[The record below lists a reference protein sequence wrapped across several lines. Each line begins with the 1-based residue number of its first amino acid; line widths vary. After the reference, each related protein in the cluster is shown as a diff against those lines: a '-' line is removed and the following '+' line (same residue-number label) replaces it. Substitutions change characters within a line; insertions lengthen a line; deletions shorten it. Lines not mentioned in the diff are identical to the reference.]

1 MLKRKNY
8 WLLFAVLLLALTSL
22 SPSMELDTAEGDY
35 PPRQPQRLSEQP
47 DSGDKNNVTS
57 LNIRVSM
64 SSGELKA
71 LQRISSNF
79 TLSTGIQV
87 FISNVDN
94 EENAAMLKTELATM
108 ESPDIIMTDGRNI
121 ADLATRGYLLPV
133 DVYQSVPGSVPLTV
147 LIPQMQWNGYN
158 WGIPLDIDPY
168 VLVYSPQRLAELGF
182 AEPPESL
189 EEWGGLLNQLRGQQ
203 EQEEEPGTE
212 KYLLAMDSR
221 NAYGFSALLES
232 MGLSMNGDYTPAL
245 DWVQVAR
252 SYFYLSSRFNTELW
266 DMLQSGK
273 LALAVLPLSEWQK
286 NGNASLSVK
295 APAKSGT
302 IYEVMQS
309 RFFALPAGSANPE
322 TAVNWLAYITSA
334 TAQLEW
340 LENTN
345 RLPALEELYNP
356 AQPEIAG
363 LPFDINLLIAEED
376 VTAQP
381 DGLSWD
387 AVSDAV
393 TLLLTGKLDAAEYT
407 AATGLDSE

>member
-22 SPSMELDTAEGDY
+22 SPSMELDTTEGNN
-35 PPRQPQRLSEQP
+35 PPRQPQRLSQQP
-47 DSGDKNNVTS
+47 DSGDKNNVSS

-71 LQRISSNF
+71 LQRISSNY

-87 FISNVDN
+87 LISNVDN
-94 EENAAMLKTELATM
+94 EENAVMLKQELATM

-133 DVYQSVPGSVPLTV
+133 DVYQSVPGSAPLTV
-147 LIPQMQWNGYN
+147 LIPQMQWNGYD

-168 VLVYSPQRLAELGF
+168 VLVYSPQRLTELGF
-182 AEPPESL
+182 AEPPASL
-189 EEWGGLLNQLRGQQ
+189 EEWSGLLNQLRAEQ
-203 EQEEEPGTE
+203 EQNPDAEQ
-212 KYLLAMDSR
+212 YLLAMDSR
-221 NAYGFSALLES
+221 NAYGFSALLAS
-232 MGLSMNGDYTPAL
+232 MGLSMEADYTAAL
-245 DWVQVAR
+245 DWVQIAR

-266 DMLQSGK
+266 DMLQSGR
-273 LALAVLPLSEWQK
+273 LALAVLPLSEWQM
-286 NGNASLSVK
+286 NGNAALAVK
-295 APAKSGT
+295 APAGVPGT
-302 IYEVMQS
+302 AYEAVHS

-345 RLPALEELYNP
+345 RLPALEELYKS
-356 AQPEIAG
+356 AQPELAD
-363 LPFDINLLIAEED
+363 LPFDTDRLLAEED
-376 VTAQP
+376 ITVQP
-381 DGLSWD
+381 SDGSWD
-387 AVSDAV
+387 AVSSAV
-393 TLLLTGKLDAAEYT
+393 TLLLTGKLDAAGYKE
-407 AATGLDSE
+407 ATGIGSE